1 MMLWDRLFWVWFI
14 FSAAVVILV
23 YLQEPNA
30 FAIMFGLL
38 LAGLGL
44 GKLAE
49 ETGNHSLH
57 KRLEKEKPKDV
68 KLSRALLKKLE
79 KQSK

>member
-1 MMLWDRLFWVWFI
+1 MLCDRLFWLWFI

-23 YLQEPNA
+23 YLQEPNP

-49 ETGNHSLH
+49 ETGKSSLG
-57 KRLEKEKPKDV
+57 KRMEKEKPKEV
-68 KLSRALLKKLE
+68 KLSRTLLKKLE
-79 KQSK
+79 KSK